1 METTQKTAQDIFIAK
16 FIKQNDDVFVSNEV
30 IDIASTIG
38 IPTRKGL
45 EKGIVSN
52 GALVNVV
59 SNQYGHLPNQAFFGE
74 VERQLKAANI
84 NFVKKSINRE
94 DRSFSVDYV
103 LFDENLTVNVKNN
116 NDKILPMLRFVNSY
130 DGSNKTSGHFG
141 FFRQVCSNGLHVAQ
155 SQIGF
160 SVKHRGKI
168 VELVMPEISSLVTK
182 FMDNEYYT
190 LANKFE
196 TLANTTI
203 KDVNAFVKSVADD
216 LGLFKFDSS
225 ETNKEPSLNA
235 RLVIDTITKESRIL
249 GAEPNLWL
257 AYNAFNELLHD
268 KLKKTF
274 DQQANIDS
282 KIFEHILQLA

>member
-1 METTQKTAQDIFIAK
+1 MENTTMNAQEKFIAN
-16 FIKQNDDVFVSNEV
+16 FIKQQDNVMVSNSV
-30 IDIASTIG
+30 IDMKSMLG
-38 IPTRKGL
+38 IPTRVGL
-45 EKGIVSN
+45 ENGIISN

-59 SNQYGHLPNQAFFGE
+59 SNQYGHLPNQSFFGE
-74 VERQLKAANI
+74 VERQLKEANI
-84 NFVKKSINRE
+84 NYVTKSINRN

-103 LFDENLTVNVKNN
+103 LFDDNLTVNVKNC

-155 SQIGF
+155 SEIGF

-168 VELVMPEISSLVTK
+168 VEIVMPEISTLVHK
-182 FMDNEYYT
+182 FMANEYYT
-190 LANKFE
+190 LSNKFE
-196 TLANTTI
+196 LMAQKPI

-216 LGLFKFDSS
+216 LGLFKFDASA
-225 ETNKEPSLNA
+225 TNAEPSLNA
-235 RLVIDTITKESRIL
+235 RLVIDTITKEARIL

-257 AYNAFNELLHD
+257 GYNAFNELLHD

-282 KIFEHILQLA
+282 KIFEHILQMA